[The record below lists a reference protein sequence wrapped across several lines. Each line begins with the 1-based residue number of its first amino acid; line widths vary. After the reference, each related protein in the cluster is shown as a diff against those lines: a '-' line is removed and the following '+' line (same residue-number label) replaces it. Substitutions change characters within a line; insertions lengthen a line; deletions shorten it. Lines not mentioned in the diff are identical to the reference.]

1 MKFNYPLVLLS
12 VALLSLSGCGSDQGT
27 LVEDY
32 LEYVADKDIEGITD
46 SMSVADAK
54 SVNQRVSSCL
64 SDMSNEKK
72 KLQKIKKKMGSYLME
87 IGMSRRDEK
96 KLNIQR
102 RHYEKGQPLD
112 KRYPSLDT
120 FMKDY
125 SRGLDEAGKGLLHLV
140 IFENNKKYDKNTNV
154 GSYWFNEYFTDE
166 SFCQSEVIDNLSYDD
181 INIIEVQEK
190 SADSVNVRFEIIADD
205 GSSDKTSIDV
215 EKINGEWKIVGQPY
229 IISSFGW

>member
-1 MKFNYPLVLLS
+1 MRFNYPLIILSATLLS
-12 VALLSLSGCGSDQGT
+12 FSGCGSNQGT

-32 LEYVADKDIEGITD
+32 LSSVADKDIEGITD
-46 SMSVADAK
+46 AMSVADAK
-54 SVNQRVSSCL
+54 RVNQRVSSCL
-64 SDMSNEKK
+64 KDMSNEKK

-87 IGMSRRDEK
+87 IGMTRKDEK

-112 KRYPSLDT
+112 KRYPSLDA

-154 GSYWFNEYFTDE
+154 GLYWFDEYFTDE
-166 SFCQSEVIDNLSYDD
+166 SFCKSEVVDSLSYDD
-181 INIIEVQEK
+181 INILEVQEN

-205 GSSDKTSIDV
+205 GSSEKTSIDV
-215 EKINGEWKIVGQPY
+215 EKINGDWKVVGQPY
-229 IISSFGW
+229 IISIYGW